1 MKERPPEQ
9 TRKTATH
16 ANLQINQHHG
26 RHMLAGLDK
35 ILSCARRVQHALAVE
50 SKHHAPQRCATW
62 KEDSY
67 WRTDRATAA
76 LRPNGRSTTVHAVV
90 RDWGAFVSTGA
101 AAHKNS
107 RPRKT
112 ALFLNMESRVLAP
125 AKDRLKNSSPPPGRA
140 GGSFQAGG
148 APGLE
153 KLRFGPMDFKDS
165 AQVIAAI
172 SRAREPQEGDRQKK
186 PEATRRAQ
194 AE

>member
-1 MKERPPEQ
+1 M
-9 TRKTATH
+9 
-16 ANLQINQHHG
+16 G
-26 RHMLAGLDK
+26 GMLAGLDK
-35 ILSCARRVQHALAVE
+35 ILSCARHVQHAQAVE

-90 RDWGAFVSTGA
+90 GLGCFCVTGA

-107 RPRKT
+107 KPRKT
-112 ALFLNMESRVLAP
+112 APFLTMESRVLAP

-172 SRAREPQEGDRQKK
+172 SRAREPQGERQKK